1 MIIKIKD
8 KLRDNPES
16 IIHILNELGCENIK
30 PLKGHEIRW
39 GSSNGSKINIET
51 LSYASFSHNHKGDI
65 ITMVSLL
72 KEIDLGQ
79 AIKWLAKE
87 LNLSY
92 EYSEKVEVV
101 LPFNGFFKQYSK
113 VKDNDVNP
121 PKTYPI
127 EKLDEYEEAG
137 NTLWLEDGI
146 SLKTQEYFDV
156 RFDHFSN
163 RIIIPHFNEIGELI
177 GCVGRINKKE
187 VDSKTSKYISPI
199 SFSKSKNLYGL
210 NKNYQN
216 IQNSGILYIFEAEK
230 STMLMHEYGM
240 DMSVSLGGKEIHPRQ
255 KEIIKSLYLDNC
267 VLCLDESVTEEE
279 IIEECKKIQ
288 ILNPF
293 FRNKIGYI
301 YDRDNKYMKKGSKC
315 SPIDLGIDIFLK
327 LLEECLVW
335 INE

>member
-8 KLRDNPES
+8 KLRDNPEL

-127 EKLDEYEEAG
+127 ERLKEYTG
-137 NTLWLEDGI
+137 RLNTLWLEDNI
-146 SLKTQEYFDV
+146 SLQTQELFDIGLD
-156 RFDHFSN
+156 FETN
-163 RIIIPHFNEIGELI
+163 RITIGWKDVNSEL
-177 GCVGRINKKE
+177 VGIMGRLNKKE
-187 VDSKTSKYISPI
+187 LTDKDTKYLPI
-199 SFSKSKNLYGL
+199 IPFNKSKVLYGL
-210 NKNYQN
+210 DVNYSN
-216 IQNSGILYIFEAEK
+216 ILDNGTIIIVESEK
-230 STMLMHEYGM
+230 SVLRGYELGYRNI
-240 DMSVSLGGKEIHPRQ
+240 VALGGNNISERQ
-255 KEIIKSLYLDNC
+255 AALIKSLC
-267 VLCLDESVTEEE
+267 VNVVISLDEG
-279 IIEECKKIQ
+279 IELTHSIEQAKKCKIE
-288 ILNPF
+288 NPF
-293 FRNKIGYI
+293 FSNEVYVMEVDDLPKKHSVFDTNKEVIDNYLKNKLIYI
-301 YDRDNKYMKKGSKC
+301 
-315 SPIDLGIDIFLK
+315 
-327 LLEECLVW
+327 
-335 INE
+335 

>member
-127 EKLDEYEEAG
+127 ERLKEYTG
-137 NTLWLEDGI
+137 RLNTLWLEDNI
-146 SLKTQEYFDV
+146 SLQTQELFDIGLD
-156 RFDHFSN
+156 FETN
-163 RIIIPHFNEIGELI
+163 RITIGWKDVNSEL
-177 GCVGRINKKE
+177 VGIMGRLNKKE
-187 VDSKTSKYISPI
+187 LTDKDTKYLPI
-199 SFSKSKNLYGL
+199 IPFNKSKVLYGL
-210 NKNYQN
+210 DVNYSN
-216 IQNSGILYIFEAEK
+216 ILDNGTIIIVESEK
-230 STMLMHEYGM
+230 SVLRGYELGYRNI
-240 DMSVSLGGKEIHPRQ
+240 VALGGNNISERQ
-255 KEIIKSLYLDNC
+255 AALIKSLC
-267 VLCLDESVTEEE
+267 VNVVISLDEGIKLTHS
-279 IIEECKKIQ
+279 IEQAKKCKIE
-288 ILNPF
+288 NPF
-293 FRNKIGYI
+293 FSNEVYVMEVDDLPKKHSVFDMNKEVIDNYLKNKLIYI
-301 YDRDNKYMKKGSKC
+301 
-315 SPIDLGIDIFLK
+315 
-327 LLEECLVW
+327 
-335 INE
+335 

>member
-92 EYSEKVEVV
+92 EYSEKVEVT
-101 LPFNGFFKQYSK
+101 LPFGGFFKNYSK

-121 PKTYPI
+121 PKIYPI
-127 EKLDEYEEAG
+127 ERLKEYTG
-137 NTLWLEDGI
+137 RLNTLWLEDNI
-146 SLKTQEYFDV
+146 SLQTQELFDIGLD
-156 RFDHFSN
+156 FETN
-163 RIIIPHFNEIGELI
+163 RIAIGWKDVNSEL
-177 GCVGRINKKE
+177 VGIMGRLNKKE
-187 VDSKTSKYISPI
+187 LTDKDTKYLPI
-199 SFSKSKNLYGL
+199 IPFNKSKVLYGL
-210 NKNYQN
+210 DVNYSN
-216 IQNSGILYIFEAEK
+216 ILDNGTIIIVESEK
-230 STMLMHEYGM
+230 SVLRGYELGYRNI
-240 DMSVSLGGKEIHPRQ
+240 VALGGNNISERQ
-255 KEIIKSLYLDNC
+255 AALIKSLC
-267 VLCLDESVTEEE
+267 VNVVISLDEG
-279 IIEECKKIQ
+279 IELTHSIEQAKKCKIE
-288 ILNPF
+288 NPF
-293 FRNKIGYI
+293 FSNEVYVMEVDDLPKKHSIFDMNKEVIDNYLKNKLIYI
-301 YDRDNKYMKKGSKC
+301 
-315 SPIDLGIDIFLK
+315 
-327 LLEECLVW
+327 
-335 INE
+335 

>member
-127 EKLDEYEEAG
+127 ERLKEYTG
-137 NTLWLEDGI
+137 RLNTLWLEDNI
-146 SLKTQEYFDV
+146 SLQTQELFDIGLD
-156 RFDHFSN
+156 FETN
-163 RIIIPHFNEIGELI
+163 RITIGWKDVNSEL
-177 GCVGRINKKE
+177 VGIMGRLNKKE
-187 VDSKTSKYISPI
+187 LTDKDTKYLPI
-199 SFSKSKNLYGL
+199 IPFNKSKVLYGL
-210 NKNYQN
+210 DVNYSN
-216 IQNSGILYIFEAEK
+216 ILDNGTIIIVESEK
-230 STMLMHEYGM
+230 SVLRGYELGYRNI
-240 DMSVSLGGKEIHPRQ
+240 VALGGNNISERQ
-255 KEIIKSLYLDNC
+255 AALIKSLC
-267 VLCLDESVTEEE
+267 VNVVISLDEG
-279 IIEECKKIQ
+279 IELTHSIEQAKKCKIE
-288 ILNPF
+288 NPF
-293 FRNKIGYI
+293 FSNEVYVMEVDDLPKKHSIFDMNKEVIDNYLKNKLIYI
-301 YDRDNKYMKKGSKC
+301 
-315 SPIDLGIDIFLK
+315 
-327 LLEECLVW
+327 
-335 INE
+335 

>member
-8 KLRDNPES
+8 KLRDNPEL

-30 PLKGHEIRW
+30 PLKGREIRW

-51 LSYASFSHNHKGDI
+51 LSYASFSHNHKGDV

-127 EKLDEYEEAG
+127 ERLKEYTG
-137 NTLWLEDGI
+137 RLNTLWLEDNI
-146 SLKTQEYFDV
+146 SLQTQELFDIGLD
-156 RFDHFSN
+156 FETN
-163 RIIIPHFNEIGELI
+163 RIAIGWKDVNSEL
-177 GCVGRINKKE
+177 VGIMGRLNKKE
-187 VDSKTSKYISPI
+187 LTDKDTKYLPI
-199 SFSKSKNLYGL
+199 IPFNKSKVLYGL
-210 NKNYQN
+210 DVNY
-216 IQNSGILYIFEAEK
+216 SDILDNGTIIIVESEK
-230 STMLMHEYGM
+230 SVLRGYELGYRNI
-240 DMSVSLGGKEIHPRQ
+240 VALGGNNISERQ
-255 KEIIKSLYLDNC
+255 AALIKSLC
-267 VLCLDESVTEEE
+267 VNVVISLDEG
-279 IIEECKKIQ
+279 IELTHSIEQAKKCKIE
-288 ILNPF
+288 NPF
-293 FRNKIGYI
+293 FSNEVYVMEVDDLPKKHSIFDMNKEVIDNYLKNKLIYI
-301 YDRDNKYMKKGSKC
+301 
-315 SPIDLGIDIFLK
+315 
-327 LLEECLVW
+327 
-335 INE
+335 

>member
-51 LSYASFSHNHKGDI
+51 LSYTSFSHNHKGDV

-92 EYSEKVEVV
+92 EYSEKVEVI

-127 EKLDEYEEAG
+127 ERLKEYTG
-137 NTLWLEDGI
+137 RLNTLWLEDNI
-146 SLKTQEYFDV
+146 SLQTQELFDIGLD
-156 RFDHFSN
+156 FETN
-163 RIIIPHFNEIGELI
+163 RITIGWKDVNSEL
-177 GCVGRINKKE
+177 VGIMGRLNKKE
-187 VDSKTSKYISPI
+187 LTDKDTKYLPI
-199 SFSKSKNLYGL
+199 IPFNKSKVLYGL
-210 NKNYQN
+210 DVNYSN
-216 IQNSGILYIFEAEK
+216 ILDNGTIIIVESEK
-230 STMLMHEYGM
+230 SVLRGYELGYRNI
-240 DMSVSLGGKEIHPRQ
+240 VALGGNNISERQ
-255 KEIIKSLYLDNC
+255 AALIKSLC
-267 VLCLDESVTEEE
+267 VNVVISLDEG
-279 IIEECKKIQ
+279 IELTHSIEQAKKCKIE
-288 ILNPF
+288 NPF
-293 FRNKIGYI
+293 FSNEVYVMEVDDLPKKHSVFDMNKEVIDNYLKNKLIYI
-301 YDRDNKYMKKGSKC
+301 
-315 SPIDLGIDIFLK
+315 
-327 LLEECLVW
+327 
-335 INE
+335 

>member
-127 EKLDEYEEAG
+127 ERLKEYTG
-137 NTLWLEDGI
+137 RLNTLWLEDNI
-146 SLKTQEYFDV
+146 SLQTQELFDIGLD
-156 RFDHFSN
+156 FETN
-163 RIIIPHFNEIGELI
+163 RITIGWKDVNSEL
-177 GCVGRINKKE
+177 VGIMGRLNKKE
-187 VDSKTSKYISPI
+187 LTDKDTKYLPI
-199 SFSKSKNLYGL
+199 IPFNKSKVLYGL
-210 NKNYQN
+210 DVNYSN
-216 IQNSGILYIFEAEK
+216 ILDNGTIIIVESEK
-230 STMLMHEYGM
+230 SVLRGYELGYRNI
-240 DMSVSLGGKEIHPRQ
+240 VALGGNNISERQ
-255 KEIIKSLYLDNC
+255 AALIKSLC
-267 VLCLDESVTEEE
+267 VNVVISLDE
-279 IIEECKKIQ
+279 
-288 ILNPF
+288 
-293 FRNKIGYI
+293 
-301 YDRDNKYMKKGSKC
+301 
-315 SPIDLGIDIFLK
+315 
-327 LLEECLVW
+327 
-335 INE
+335 

>member
-127 EKLDEYEEAG
+127 ERLKEYTG
-137 NTLWLEDGI
+137 RLNTLWLEDNI
-146 SLKTQEYFDV
+146 SLQTQELFDIGLD
-156 RFDHFSN
+156 FETN
-163 RIIIPHFNEIGELI
+163 RITIGWKDVNSEL
-177 GCVGRINKKE
+177 VGIMGRLNKKE
-187 VDSKTSKYISPI
+187 LTDKDTKYLPI
-199 SFSKSKNLYGL
+199 IPFNKSKVLYGL
-210 NKNYQN
+210 DVNYSN
-216 IQNSGILYIFEAEK
+216 ILDNGTIIIVESEK
-230 STMLMHEYGM
+230 SVLRGYELGYRNI
-240 DMSVSLGGKEIHPRQ
+240 VALGGNNISERQ
-255 KEIIKSLYLDNC
+255 AALIKSLC
-267 VLCLDESVTEEE
+267 VNVVISLDEG
-279 IIEECKKIQ
+279 IELTHSIEQAKKCKIE
-288 ILNPF
+288 NPF
-293 FRNKIGYI
+293 FSNEVYVMEVNDLPKKHSVFDMNKEVIDNYLKNKLIYI
-301 YDRDNKYMKKGSKC
+301 
-315 SPIDLGIDIFLK
+315 
-327 LLEECLVW
+327 
-335 INE
+335 

>member
-127 EKLDEYEEAG
+127 ERLKEYTG
-137 NTLWLEDGI
+137 RLNTLWLEDNI
-146 SLKTQEYFDV
+146 SLQTQELFDIGLD
-156 RFDHFSN
+156 FETN
-163 RIIIPHFNEIGELI
+163 RITIGWKDVNSEL
-177 GCVGRINKKE
+177 VGIMGRLNKKE
-187 VDSKTSKYISPI
+187 LTDKDTKYLPI
-199 SFSKSKNLYGL
+199 IPFNKSKVLYGL
-210 NKNYQN
+210 DVNYSN
-216 IQNSGILYIFEAEK
+216 ILDNGTIIIVESEK
-230 STMLMHEYGM
+230 SVLRGYELGYRNI
-240 DMSVSLGGKEIHPRQ
+240 VALGGNNISERQ
-255 KEIIKSLYLDNC
+255 AALIKSLC
-267 VLCLDESVTEEE
+267 VNVVISLDEG
-279 IIEECKKIQ
+279 IELTHSIEQAKKCKIE
-288 ILNPF
+288 NPF
-293 FRNKIGYI
+293 FSNEVYVMEVNDLPKKHSVFDMNKEVIDSYLKNKLIYI
-301 YDRDNKYMKKGSKC
+301 
-315 SPIDLGIDIFLK
+315 
-327 LLEECLVW
+327 
-335 INE
+335 

>member
-127 EKLDEYEEAG
+127 ERLKEYTG
-137 NTLWLEDGI
+137 RLNTLWLEDNI
-146 SLKTQEYFDV
+146 SLQTQELFDIGLD
-156 RFDHFSN
+156 FETN
-163 RIIIPHFNEIGELI
+163 RITIGWKDVNSELVGIMGRLNKNELTDKDTKYLPIIPFN
-177 GCVGRINKKE
+177 
-187 VDSKTSKYISPI
+187 
-199 SFSKSKNLYGL
+199 KSKVLYGL
-210 NKNYQN
+210 DVNYSN
-216 IQNSGILYIFEAEK
+216 ILDNGTIIIVESEK
-230 STMLMHEYGM
+230 SVLRGYELGYRNI
-240 DMSVSLGGKEIHPRQ
+240 VALGGNNISERQ
-255 KEIIKSLYLDNC
+255 AALIKSLC
-267 VLCLDESVTEEE
+267 VNVVISLDEG
-279 IIEECKKIQ
+279 IELTHSIEQAKKCKIE
-288 ILNPF
+288 NPF
-293 FRNKIGYI
+293 FSNEVYVMEVDDLPKKHSVFDMNKEVIDNYLKNKLIYI
-301 YDRDNKYMKKGSKC
+301 
-315 SPIDLGIDIFLK
+315 
-327 LLEECLVW
+327 
-335 INE
+335 

>member
-127 EKLDEYEEAG
+127 ERLKEYTG
-137 NTLWLEDGI
+137 RLNTLWLEDNI
-146 SLKTQEYFDV
+146 SLQTQELFDIGLD
-156 RFDHFSN
+156 FETN
-163 RIIIPHFNEIGELI
+163 RITIGWKDVNSEL
-177 GCVGRINKKE
+177 VGIMGRLNKKE
-187 VDSKTSKYISPI
+187 LTDKDTKYLPI
-199 SFSKSKNLYGL
+199 IPFNKSKVLYGL
-210 NKNYQN
+210 DVNYSN
-216 IQNSGILYIFEAEK
+216 ILDNGTIIIVESEK
-230 STMLMHEYGM
+230 SVLRGYELGYRNI
-240 DMSVSLGGKEIHPRQ
+240 VALGGNNISERQ
-255 KEIIKSLYLDNC
+255 AALIKSLC
-267 VLCLDESVTEEE
+267 VNVVISLDEG
-279 IIEECKKIQ
+279 IELTHSIEQAKKCKIE
-288 ILNPF
+288 NPF
-293 FRNKIGYI
+293 FSNEVYVMEVDDLPKKHSVFDMNKEVIDNYLKNKLIYI
-301 YDRDNKYMKKGSKC
+301 
-315 SPIDLGIDIFLK
+315 
-327 LLEECLVW
+327 
-335 INE
+335 

>member
-51 LSYASFSHNHKGDI
+51 LSYASFSHNHKGDV

-92 EYSEKVEVV
+92 EYSEKVEVT
-101 LPFNGFFKQYSK
+101 LPFGGFFKNYSK

-127 EKLDEYEEAG
+127 ERLKEYTG
-137 NTLWLEDGI
+137 RLNTLWLEDNI
-146 SLKTQEYFDV
+146 SLQTQELFDIGLD
-156 RFDHFSN
+156 FETN
-163 RIIIPHFNEIGELI
+163 RIAIGWKDVNSEL
-177 GCVGRINKKE
+177 VGIMGRLNKKE
-187 VDSKTSKYISPI
+187 LTDKDTKYLPI
-199 SFSKSKNLYGL
+199 IPFNKSKVLYGL
-210 NKNYQN
+210 DVNY
-216 IQNSGILYIFEAEK
+216 SDILDNGTIIIVESEK
-230 STMLMHEYGM
+230 SVLRGYELGYRNI
-240 DMSVSLGGKEIHPRQ
+240 VALGGNNISERQ
-255 KEIIKSLYLDNC
+255 AALIKSLC
-267 VLCLDESVTEEE
+267 VNVVISLDEG
-279 IIEECKKIQ
+279 IELTHSIEQAKKCKIE
-288 ILNPF
+288 NPF
-293 FRNKIGYI
+293 FSNEVYVMEVDDLPKKHSVFDMNKEVIDNYLKNKLIYI
-301 YDRDNKYMKKGSKC
+301 
-315 SPIDLGIDIFLK
+315 
-327 LLEECLVW
+327 
-335 INE
+335 

>member
-92 EYSEKVEVV
+92 EYSEKVEVI

-127 EKLDEYEEAG
+127 ERLKEYTG
-137 NTLWLEDGI
+137 RLNTLWLEDNI
-146 SLKTQEYFDV
+146 SLQTQELFDIGLD
-156 RFDHFSN
+156 FETN
-163 RIIIPHFNEIGELI
+163 RITIGWKDVNSEL
-177 GCVGRINKKE
+177 VGIMGRLNKKE
-187 VDSKTSKYISPI
+187 LTDKDTKYLPI
-199 SFSKSKNLYGL
+199 IPFNKSKVLYGL
-210 NKNYQN
+210 DVNYSN
-216 IQNSGILYIFEAEK
+216 ILDNGTIIIVESEK
-230 STMLMHEYGM
+230 SVLRGYELGYRNI
-240 DMSVSLGGKEIHPRQ
+240 VALGGNNISERQ
-255 KEIIKSLYLDNC
+255 AALIKSLC
-267 VLCLDESVTEEE
+267 VNVVISLDEG
-279 IIEECKKIQ
+279 IELTHSIEQAKKCKIE
-288 ILNPF
+288 NPF
-293 FRNKIGYI
+293 FSNEVYVMEVNDLPKKHSVFDMNKEVIDNYLKNKLIYI
-301 YDRDNKYMKKGSKC
+301 
-315 SPIDLGIDIFLK
+315 
-327 LLEECLVW
+327 
-335 INE
+335 